1 MRLIALLVVLAATPS
16 AQPVF
21 APDSVRADLAMLQGA
36 LAAYHPGLDRYGQRA
51 DLAAAADS
59 LDGVLA
65 QRTAG
70 LSEAEAV
77 VAFARVLHVA
87 ADGHT
92 VIAPRDQ
99 SDGLRE
105 RLWGGLTALPFAFRV
120 LAKPDR
126 LVVTRDLTDRQQL
139 PRGTEVVEIDGRPV
153 GHVLDRLQALAPGD
167 GRGTD
172 ALRRARLAVPETE
185 VGPAEWPDFDDF
197 YGLVFPPSSDSVS
210 LTVRFP
216 GTDRLHHVAAE
227 WVSRGERAERM
238 RAAGALVPPDEG
250 SWTTRALDDSTAL
263 VRLGTFATWGFETPA
278 DTLLA
283 RTFRALRQRGV
294 RRLVLDVRGVV
305 GGNLG
310 ARTVARYLTT
320 DPLGCLGDVTVV
332 ASDRPDPAFSPY
344 LAALG
349 GGDGWKQPLPV
360 GAVEP
365 RADGRFRLLVDPGC
379 AEEPAQ
385 PNAFGGPVAVLADEW
400 NESATFSLLRLVRDQ
415 RLGVVVGR
423 PAGGNLRG
431 LTAGVV
437 LRLTLPRTGV
447 VVTLPLL
454 AGVPP
459 GAPPDAALEPDVRVE
474 WTADDVAAGRDPDIE
489 AALCALGGG

>member
-1 MRLIALLVVLAATPS
+1 MRPLVLLVALAAVPS
-16 AQPVF
+16 AQPAF
-21 APDSVRADLAMLQGA
+21 APDSVRADLALLQGA

-51 DLAAAADS
+51 DLAASADS
-59 LDGVLA
+59 LDAALA
-65 QRTAG
+65 HRTAP

-105 RLWGGLTALPFAFRV
+105 RLWGGPSTLPFAFRV
-120 LAKPDR
+120 LTNPDR
-126 LVVTRDLTDRQQL
+126 LVVTRDLTDRQRL
-139 PRGTEVVEIDGRPV
+139 PRGTEIVEVEGRPV
-153 GHVLDRLQALAPGD
+153 EEVLDRLQALAPGD
-167 GRGTD
+167 GRSTD

-185 VGPAEWPDFDDF
+185 IGPAKWPDFDDF
-197 YGLVFPPSSDSVS
+197 YGLVFPPSSDSMS
-210 LTVRFP
+210 LTVRLP
-216 GTDRLHHVAAE
+216 GTDRLRHVTVG
-227 WVSRGERAERM
+227 WVSRVERVERM
-238 RAAGALVPPDEG
+238 RAAGALAPPDEG

-263 VRLGTFATWGFETPA
+263 VRLGTFATWGFGTPA

-283 RTFRALRQRGV
+283 RTFRALRQRGIL
-294 RRLVLDVRGVV
+294 RLVLDIRGVV

-320 DPLGCLGDVTVV
+320 EPLGCAGDQTVV
-332 ASDRPDPAFSPY
+332 ASDRPDPTFFPY
-344 LAALG
+344 LAAFG
-349 GGDGWKQPLPV
+349 GGEGWKQPLPA

-365 RADGRFRLLVDPGC
+365 RPDGRFRLLVGPGC
-379 AEEPAQ
+379 AQEPA
-385 PNAFGGPVAVLADEW
+385 PPEAFGGPVAVLADEW

-415 RLGVVVGR
+415 QLGVIVGR

-437 LRLTLPRTGV
+437 LRLTLPRTSIV
-447 VVTLPLL
+447 VSLPLL
-454 AGVPP
+454 ASVPP
-459 GAPPDAALEPDVRVE
+459 GSPPDAALDPDVWVE